1 MTVIAWDGTT
11 LAADRR
17 ACLGNMLLVILLALA
32 PALALSATDPRYCGP
47 PQRASD
53 GSILRSKA
61 VVREFR
67 SIHPCPSTGLKT
79 GRCPGWAVDHV
90 VPLKCGGCDTLTNLQ
105 WLPSA
110 IKSASGAAPKDRWER
125 RVYCG
130 VGS

>member
-1 MTVIAWDGTT
+1 MRHAVLVFLVYLVTVLGLSLIAM
-11 LAADRR
+11 
-17 ACLGNMLLVILLALA
+17 LGNA
-32 PALALSATDPRYCGP
+32 SAAGDPRYCGP

-53 GSILRSKA
+53 GSIARSKA

-67 SIHPCPSTGLKT
+67 AIHPCPSTGHTT

-90 VPLKCGGCDTLTNLQ
+90 VPLKCGGCDALTNLQ

-130 VGS
+130 GAA